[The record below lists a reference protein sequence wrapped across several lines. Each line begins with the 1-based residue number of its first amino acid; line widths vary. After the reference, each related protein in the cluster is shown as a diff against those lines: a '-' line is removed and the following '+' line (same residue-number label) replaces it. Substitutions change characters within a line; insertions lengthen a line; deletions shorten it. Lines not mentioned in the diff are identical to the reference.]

1 MKHEQVEFLQDKLV
15 QEAAAMIALAG
26 SETKVEEYEQAI
38 KLVGKAWGSD
48 QSEVDKWLNL
58 IQQERTA
65 AAAAANGMPANHIM
79 PERDLLLNWT
89 GTECID
95 VMEALFETA
104 VQLNEKDDRCT
115 LFNMAMT
122 LMECQ
127 NLMDWVER
135 RRMRPQSSRYRLA
148 EYHRKLGSARKPH
161 HTASGHH
168 SSQRRVAPCEP
179 MCAAFSGWPT
189 VYPSR
194 GKQAG
199 FGPLSKR
206 AGS

>member
-104 VQLNEKDDRCT
+104 VQLNEKDDR
-115 LFNMAMT
+115 
-122 LMECQ
+122 
-127 NLMDWVER
+127 
-135 RRMRPQSSRYRLA
+135 
-148 EYHRKLGSARKPH
+148 
-161 HTASGHH
+161 
-168 SSQRRVAPCEP
+168 
-179 MCAAFSGWPT
+179 GW
-189 VYPSR
+189 
-194 GKQAG
+194 
-199 FGPLSKR
+199 
-206 AGS
+206 

>member
-15 QEAAAMIALAG
+15 QEAAAMI
-26 SETKVEEYEQAI
+26 VEEYEQAI

-127 NLMDWVER
+127 NLMDWVEKT
-135 RRMRPQSSRYRLA
+135 PDETA
-148 EYHRKLGSARKPH
+148 EQQISVG
-161 HTASGHH
+161 
-168 SSQRRVAPCEP
+168 
-179 MCAAFSGWPT
+179 
-189 VYPSR
+189 
-194 GKQAG
+194 
-199 FGPLSKR
+199 
-206 AGS
+206 

>member
-65 AAAAANGMPANHIM
+65 AAAAAN
-79 PERDLLLNWT
+79 
-89 GTECID
+89 
-95 VMEALFETA
+95 ETA

-127 NLMDWVER
+127 NLMDWVEKT
-135 RRMRPQSSRYRLA
+135 PDETA
-148 EYHRKLGSARKPH
+148 EQQISVG
-161 HTASGHH
+161 
-168 SSQRRVAPCEP
+168 
-179 MCAAFSGWPT
+179 
-189 VYPSR
+189 
-194 GKQAG
+194 
-199 FGPLSKR
+199 
-206 AGS
+206 

>member
-1 MKHEQVEFLQDKLV
+1 M
-15 QEAAAMIALAG
+15 
-26 SETKVEEYEQAI
+26 EEYEQAI

-127 NLMDWVER
+127 NLMDWVEKT
-135 RRMRPQSSRYRLA
+135 PDETA
-148 EYHRKLGSARKPH
+148 EQQISVG
-161 HTASGHH
+161 
-168 SSQRRVAPCEP
+168 
-179 MCAAFSGWPT
+179 
-189 VYPSR
+189 
-194 GKQAG
+194 
-199 FGPLSKR
+199 
-206 AGS
+206 

>member
-15 QEAAAMIALAG
+15 QKAAAMIALAG

-127 NLMDWVER
+127 NLMDWVEKT
-135 RRMRPQSSRYRLA
+135 PDETA
-148 EYHRKLGSARKPH
+148 EQQISVG
-161 HTASGHH
+161 
-168 SSQRRVAPCEP
+168 
-179 MCAAFSGWPT
+179 
-189 VYPSR
+189 
-194 GKQAG
+194 
-199 FGPLSKR
+199 
-206 AGS
+206 

>member
-48 QSEVDKWLNL
+48 QSEVDK
-58 IQQERTA
+58 
-65 AAAAANGMPANHIM
+65 
-79 PERDLLLNWT
+79 
-89 GTECID
+89 CID

-127 NLMDWVER
+127 NLMDWVEKT
-135 RRMRPQSSRYRLA
+135 PDETA
-148 EYHRKLGSARKPH
+148 EQQISVG
-161 HTASGHH
+161 
-168 SSQRRVAPCEP
+168 
-179 MCAAFSGWPT
+179 
-189 VYPSR
+189 
-194 GKQAG
+194 
-199 FGPLSKR
+199 
-206 AGS
+206 